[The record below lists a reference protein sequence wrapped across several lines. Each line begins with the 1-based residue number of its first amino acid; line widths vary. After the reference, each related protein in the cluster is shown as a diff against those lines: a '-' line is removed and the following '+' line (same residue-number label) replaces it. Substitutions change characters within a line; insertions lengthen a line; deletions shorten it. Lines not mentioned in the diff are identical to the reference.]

1 MHVVEVREVIK
12 TGNPV
17 NKENLTLKT
26 NPEVIP
32 EGSSHLSAPWL
43 NIHCLPPPSFS
54 NGASAAQMNGFANIS
69 RCRLALWRSA
79 RARARARAWRGRVG

>member
-1 MHVVEVREVIK
+1 MEKMQRFACPPPSRCNQLLYWRVNVWVLVGEVREVIK

-43 NIHCLPPPSFS
+43 NIHCLPP
-54 NGASAAQMNGFANIS
+54 
-69 RCRLALWRSA
+69 
-79 RARARARAWRGRVG
+79 RVFLTELLPLR